1 MTIIVDHGSL
11 GRWRWPMK
19 VGWHRR
25 RVLMAVRR
33 WCLPSATADSAEAP
47 AALGSRR
54 VGEKAGTSLAG
65 ASALL
70 DLADRYGAIEH

>member
-1 MTIIVDHGSL
+1 
-11 GRWRWPMK
+11 
-19 VGWHRR
+19 
-25 RVLMAVRR
+25 MAVRR